1 MRLLTFDTG
10 DTADSG
16 AGPRVGLAHDSGI
29 VDLTARLGIG
39 SLRQLIA
46 DGKLEAAADHGG
58 EAPDHSLDDVNFLP
72 VIPDPAHIFCVGTN
86 YADHL
91 QEAIDAGLPR
101 SRTEHPALFLRFA
114 DTLTGHRAP
123 ILRSPQVT
131 QLDYECEL
139 AVIIGTP
146 GRYIAKDAALG
157 HVAGYSCFNDASA
170 RDWQFHTTQITPGK
184 NFFGTGGFG
193 PWMVTAD
200 EIDDPQTLSISTRLN
215 GETLQDANTRDM
227 IFDVA
232 TIMSRVSNLVE
243 LAPGDVI
250 ASGTPAGVGFSR
262 EPQIFMQPGDTCEI
276 EIERVGTLINP
287 IAKG

>member
-1 MRLLTFDTG
+1 MRLLTFEAG
-10 DTADSG
+10 S
-16 AGPRVGLAHDSGI
+16 GPRVGLATDNGI
-29 VDLTARLGIG
+29 VDLTARLGVA

-46 DGKLEAAADHGG
+46 DGKIEAAREFGD
-58 EAPDHSLDDVNFLP
+58 EAPDHGLDDITYLP
-72 VIPDPAHIFCVGTN
+72 VIPDPAHIFCIGVN

-101 SRTEHPALFLRFA
+101 SKTEHPPLFLRFA
-114 DTLTGHRAP
+114 DTLVGHQQP
-123 ILRSPQVT
+123 ILRSPRVT

-146 GRYIAKDAALG
+146 GRYIAAEDALG
-157 HVAGYSCFNDASA
+157 HVAGYACFNEASA

-184 NFFGTGGFG
+184 NFFATGGFG

-200 EIDDPQTLSISTRLN
+200 EIADPQTLSIATRLN

-227 IFDVA
+227 IFGVA
-232 TIMSRVSNLVE
+232 AIITYVSNLVK
-243 LAPGDVI
+243 LQPGDVI

-262 EPQIFMQPGDTCEI
+262 DPQVFMQPGDVCEI

-287 IAKG
+287 IAEE